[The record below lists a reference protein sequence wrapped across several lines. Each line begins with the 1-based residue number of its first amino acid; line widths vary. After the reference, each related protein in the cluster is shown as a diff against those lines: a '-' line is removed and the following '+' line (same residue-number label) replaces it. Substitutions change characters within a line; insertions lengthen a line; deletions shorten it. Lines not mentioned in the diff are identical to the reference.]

1 MVGSPPSYITR
12 DHGVV
17 GSNPSY
23 ITEPET
29 TGWWVRLHPIYRA
42 FIITHHSCSHT
53 WLCTFSLHSIHKG
66 GLKPHQLH
74 LLYNVYSD
82 YTKLLDDWELC
93 HLFCHV
99 STSHHLGLH
108 LQCYYNSYNLY
119 FYFFFPIYLVYLNL
133 D

>member
-1 MVGSPPSYITR
+1 MVGSP
-12 DHGVV
+12 
-17 GSNPSY
+17 PSY

-29 TGWWVRLHPIYRA
+29 TGWWVRPHPETTGWWVRLHPIFQV

-53 WLCTFSLHSIHKG
+53 WLCKSSLHSIHKG

-74 LLYNVYSD
+74 LFYNFYSD
-82 YTKLLDDWELC
+82 YEITRIDDWEMC

-119 FYFFFPIYLVYLNL
+119 FYFFPIYLVYLNL